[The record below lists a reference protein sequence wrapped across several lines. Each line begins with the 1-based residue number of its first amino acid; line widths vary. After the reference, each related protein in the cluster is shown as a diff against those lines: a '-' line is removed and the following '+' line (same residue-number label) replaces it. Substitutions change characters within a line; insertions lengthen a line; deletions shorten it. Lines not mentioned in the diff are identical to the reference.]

1 MVPVRTLRL
10 TPAFAVTPGKDFQT
24 SDSSTANVESLVEEG
39 AWFIKQDSVCENAIA
54 APTWIF
60 RADAAKRCS

>member
-1 MVPVRTLRL
+1 
-10 TPAFAVTPGKDFQT
+10 FAVTPGKDFQT